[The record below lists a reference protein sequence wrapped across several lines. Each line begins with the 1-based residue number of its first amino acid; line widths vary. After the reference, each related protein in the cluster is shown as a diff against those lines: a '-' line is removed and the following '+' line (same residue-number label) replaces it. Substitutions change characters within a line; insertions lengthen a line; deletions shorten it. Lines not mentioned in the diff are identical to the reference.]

1 MFTIVAIFY
10 RKGFAIFYSQL
21 ISPIFMK
28 NYYFR
33 LGLLLFSMLASQ
45 MAYAQITVSGLVTDD
60 MSGEPLIGVNVLDK
74 QTKQGVITDLDGR
87 YTITLPGDQGTL
99 MFSFV
104 GYLTAER
111 EVTSSTN
118 ELNVGLVED
127 IASLEE
133 VVVTGLAS
141 SVKRSNLANAVST
154 VSAKELTGTTSQPS
168 LDGALYGKLTGANIV
183 QSSGA
188 PGGGIA
194 IRLRGVSSIIGQNQP
209 LFIVDGV
216 YLNNAEIPSGSRFA
230 SGANSG
236 SEENASNRI
245 ADLNP
250 EDIETIEVLKGPSAA
265 AIYGTRANAGV
276 IIITTKKGDRGK
288 TYVRLSQDI
297 GFSQA
302 QRLLGM
308 RNWTE
313 EMVREEFSE
322 EEAAV
327 FAQAQRE
334 GRIYDYEEEI
344 YGETGL
350 ISNTNLSVTGGG
362 EKTTFFV
369 GANVRDEEGIIKGT
383 GYERNSIRTNIEHK
397 ITNNITLS
405 SNTNYVNSTARRGFT
420 GNENDGGL
428 SYGYNLAFTRP
439 WAELHPNEF
448 GIYPSNPYAAGNPL
462 FVRDRTENEET
473 TNRFIQGLK
482 LQTNLLNTDASN
494 LKLVLNGGLDYFMNE
509 TYVFVPKEHQ
519 AQEGRQNGFLGVGKN
534 EFRNINTQ
542 GFLVWDNYLRGG
554 EIVLTSQ
561 AGISYLN
568 FNRDLVFNQAT
579 QLLPGPPNLQLA
591 GAQEIDQE
599 IQVEEEFGMVFQQEA
614 NFNDRIIATL
624 GIRADKS
631 SLNGDPNQYYYF
643 PKASLAW
650 NIANYDFWNV
660 PEINLFKLRAAYGQT
675 GSTAAFGSLYT
686 SFAPV
691 TVGGQAGII
700 VGGVRGNQD
709 LKPET
714 AAELEFGLDMSFFDN
729 RLGFEATYYDRN
741 VNDLILPVGVPP
753 SSGFIQEAANIAD
766 LQNRGFELAVHAQPV
781 TTSAL
786 KWVSQTNFWFNRSEI
801 TRLATPEAFP
811 VAGSAFGLGLGTFFI
826 EEGQPITQIKGTVDG
841 EVVTVGDVEPDFQLS
856 TFNQLNLFKNFDF
869 NFLVHWKEGGNNL
882 NLTRYLTDLAKLS
895 DDLDTPAGQERVNTI
910 GSLRFIEDAS
920 YVRLREVALYYNV
933 PKETVSG
940 LAGNVLSTVRIGVSG
955 RNLLTFTN
963 YSSYD
968 PEVSVKGGAG
978 LSSGAEVA
986 PFPSTKQ
993 AFFHL
998 SLGF

>member
-1 MFTIVAIFY
+1 
-10 RKGFAIFYSQL
+10 
-21 ISPIFMK
+21 MK
-28 NYYFR
+28 KLSLR
-33 LGLLLFSMLASQ
+33 LSLLMLVLFSCQA
-45 MAYAQITVSGLVTDD
+45 AFAQTTISGKVTDN
-60 MSGEPLIGVNVLDK
+60 MSGQPLIGVTVLEK
-74 QTKQGVITDLDGR
+74 ESRTGVITDIDGN
-87 YTITLPGDQGTL
+87 YSITLPGSQGTL
-99 MFSFV
+99 VFSFV
-104 GYLTAER
+104 GYLPQEI
-111 EVTSSTN
+111 EVTSSTST
-118 ELNVGLVED
+118 LNVSLVED

-154 VSAKELTGTTSQPS
+154 VSAKELTGTTSQPT

-194 IRLRGVSSIIGQNQP
+194 IRLRGVSSITGQNQP

-276 IIITTKKGDRGK
+276 VIITTKKGERGK
-288 TYVRLSQDI
+288 TNVRLTQDI
-297 GFSQA
+297 GINQA

-313 EMVREEFSE
+313 EKVREEFSE
-322 EEAAV
+322 EEAAAFV
-327 FAQAQRE
+327 QAQRE

-362 EKTTFFV
+362 EKTTFFI
-369 GANVRDEEGIIKGT
+369 GASVRDEEGIIKRT
-383 GYERNSIRTNIEHK
+383 GYERNTIRTNIEHH
-397 ITNNITLS
+397 ITDNIILS
-405 SNTNYVNSTARRGFT
+405 SNSNYINSTARRGFT

-448 GIYPSNPYAAGNPL
+448 GMYPANPYASGNPL

-482 LQTNLLNTDASN
+482 LQANLINTDAST
-494 LKLVLNGGLDYFMNE
+494 LKLILNGGLDYFMNE

-519 AQEGRQNGFLGVGKN
+519 AQEGVQNGFLGIGKN
-534 EFRNINTQ
+534 EFRNINSQ
-542 GFLVWDNYLRGG
+542 GFLVWDNYLNDG
-554 EIVLTSQ
+554 EIILTSQ
-561 AGISYLN
+561 AGVSYLN
-568 FNRDLVFNQAT
+568 FNRDLTFNIAT

-591 GAQEIDQE
+591 GAQEIDQQL
-599 IQVEEEFGMVFQQEA
+599 QVEEEFGIVFQQEA
-614 NFNDRIIATL
+614 NFGDKLIGTV
-624 GIRADKS
+624 GVRADKS
-631 SLNGDPNQYYYF
+631 SLNGNPNQYYYF

-650 NIANYDFWNV
+650 NIANYDFWNIPAV
-660 PEINLFKLRAAYGQT
+660 NLFKLRAAYGQT
-675 GSTAAFGSLYT
+675 GSSANFGSLYT
-686 SFAPV
+686 NFAPV
-691 TVGGQAGII
+691 TIGGEAGILI
-700 VGGVRGNQD
+700 GGRRGNPD

-714 AAELEFGLDMSFFDN
+714 AAEIEFGLDMSFFDN
-729 RLGFEATYYDRN
+729 KLGFEATYYNRN
-741 VNDLILPVGVPP
+741 VDDLILDRGTPA
-753 SSGFIQEAANIAD
+753 SSGYTIEAANLAD
-766 LQNRGFELAVHAQPV
+766 LRNRGFEFALHAQPV
-781 TTSAL
+781 TSNSL
-786 KWVSQTNFWFNRSEI
+786 KWLSQTNFWFNRSEI
-801 TRLATPEAFP
+801 TRLAVPAFP
-811 VAGSAFGLGLGTFFI
+811 VAGSAFGLGLGTFYI
-826 EEGQPITQIKGTVDG
+826 EEGQPITQIKGTVAG
-841 EVVTVGDVEPDFQLS
+841 EVVTVGDVEPDFQMS
-856 TFNQLNLFKNFDF
+856 FFNQLNILNNFDF
-869 NFLVHWKEGGNNL
+869 NFLLHWKEGGNNL

-895 DDLDTPAGQERVNTI
+895 DDLDTPAGQERLNTP

-933 PKETVSG
+933 PRETISG
-940 LAGNVLSTVRIGVSG
+940 FAGNVLSSIRIGVSG

-968 PEVSVKGGAG
+968 PEVSVKGGSG
-978 LSSGAEVA
+978 LSSGAEVG
-986 PFPSTKQ
+986 PYPSTKQ